1 MKQLI
6 LGVTFG
12 AAAIIAAGCNDAATK
27 SETAP
32 VKTVETEQTPK
43 APEHIVAQKLTMASG
58 DLSKLGVVL
67 EKLMGEWHQSPS
79 NFNEGTQK
87 WMAENNITGFYD
99 TFSWGTDKGWINFG
113 DYQIKDGKPR
123 KTGTGMISWH
133 SGYNHLRFRET
144 GARGG
149 FVDGMIEIVDD
160 NTFIRHYQFHA
171 PDSTMSYRSDTW
183 AFNPANP
190 NCFIWQTTGYKDG
203 APQAYPGREFCKK

>member
-6 LGVTFG
+6 LGMTFG
-12 AAAIIAAGCNDAATK
+12 AAAIIATGCNEAVTK
-27 SETAP
+27 SETVP
-32 VKTVETEQTPK
+32 VETVAAVETPK

-58 DLSKLGVVL
+58 DLSKLGIIL

-79 NFNEGTQK
+79 NFNEGTKK

-99 TFSWGTDKGWINFG
+99 TFSWGTDKGWISFG

-123 KTGTGMISWH
+123 QTGTGMISWH
-133 SGYNHLRFRET
+133 SGYKHLRFRET

-149 FVDGMIEIVDD
+149 FVDGMIEIVDE

-190 NCFIWQTTGYKDG
+190 NCFIWQSTAYKDG
-203 APQAYPGREFCKK
+203 APQAFPGREFCKK